1 MFYGLIGEHLGHS
14 FSRVVHGMMSSDPY
28 DLVELAPG
36 ELEGF
41 LRARDFCGVNVTIP
55 YKRAVIPFLDRLD
68 ESAERTGAVNTIVRR
83 GSELWGYNTDY
94 YGFVKMAKHFGVDF
108 TGART
113 VVLGA
118 GGAAKAVAA
127 AARALGA
134 SEVLNAVRRP
144 SGPGQLSIFDD
155 ATFDG
160 CNVLIN
166 ATPVGM
172 YPHWNEAPVNLPAL
186 LPRMNLTAVLD
197 CIYNPIRTPLVLEA
211 CSEGGVL
218 PSVSSLRSSLPLR
231 SACGPLP
238 FTWPRAAM
246 DTEGSTPPSEL
257 SQMTAVGGLYMLV
270 GQAVKARELFT
281 GEKLPADTVE
291 RLYDK
296 LLRSKRNIVLCGM
309 PSSGKSTLG
318 QELAR
323 ATGRRFED
331 SDSVVELQA
340 GMSIPQIFEREGE
353 HGFRARETAALESLA
368 PEQGLVIATGGGMPL
383 RPENI
388 RLMHHNGII
397 CLLQRDLALLQPG
410 GGRPL
415 SGNRSDLERLYNSRK
430 AAYLAA
436 ADVIIDNNGS
446 VEDALAQL
454 LALC

>member
-1 MFYGLIGEHLGHS
+1 
-14 FSRVVHGMMSSDPY
+14 
-28 DLVELAPG
+28 
-36 ELEGF
+36 
-41 LRARDFCGVNVTIP
+41 
-55 YKRAVIPFLDRLD
+55 
-68 ESAERTGAVNTIVRR
+68 
-83 GSELWGYNTDY
+83 
-94 YGFVKMAKHFGVDF
+94 
-108 TGART
+108 
-113 VVLGA
+113 
-118 GGAAKAVAA
+118 
-127 AARALGA
+127 
-134 SEVLNAVRRP
+134 
-144 SGPGQLSIFDD
+144 
-155 ATFDG
+155 
-160 CNVLIN
+160 
-166 ATPVGM
+166 
-172 YPHWNEAPVNLPAL
+172 
-186 LPRMNLTAVLD
+186 
-197 CIYNPIRTPLVLEA
+197 
-211 CSEGGVL
+211 
-218 PSVSSLRSSLPLR
+218 
-231 SACGPLP
+231 
-238 FTWPRAAM
+238 
-246 DTEGSTPPSEL
+246 
-257 SQMTAVGGLYMLV
+257 MLV

-397 CLLQRDLALLQPG
+397 CLLQRDLELLQPG